1 MFFTVALYTGL
12 ASLGKML
19 TTLMENR
26 GTVEN
31 ADIVLFEEL
40 VETLCKLVPYAGMA
54 SVAE

>member
-26 GTVEN
+26 GNVEN